1 MSKFE
6 TKSTMEHRRRS
17 EVRETLKQKKGDF
30 MGGENR
36 EEYKVASIYRT
47 KMYREVGY
55 NRRTLMTNENIQF

>member
-1 MSKFE
+1 
-6 TKSTMEHRRRS
+6 
-17 EVRETLKQKKGDF
+17 